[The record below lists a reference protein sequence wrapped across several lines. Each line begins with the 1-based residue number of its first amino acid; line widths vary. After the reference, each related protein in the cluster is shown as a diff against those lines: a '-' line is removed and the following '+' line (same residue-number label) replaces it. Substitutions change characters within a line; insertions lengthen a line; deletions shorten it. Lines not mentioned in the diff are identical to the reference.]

1 MAFTVEFTTH
11 IKRGFPVKVEAE
23 VSHFRYEGN
32 ICDSELYGEVE
43 VMSVKFPKGN
53 REVPEWWVTPAE
65 MQRLENEA
73 LEHAND

>member
-11 IKRGFPVKVEAE
+11 IKGGLPVRVEAE

-43 VMSVKFPKGN
+43 ITSIKFPKG
-53 REVPEWWVTPAE
+53 RSEVPEWLVSPTD
-65 MQRLENEA
+65 MKRLEDEA
-73 LEHAND
+73 LEHAHD